1 MSVFQTLLEAFRSL
15 AANRLRTALTM
26 LGIVIGIASV
36 VLMLGVGDAVRAFI
50 DRELAVLGS
59 NQLIVQRGAPTAGG
73 GGGPRR
79 PPNPDAVMLTID
91 DAAAINLLPSVAAAA
106 ATLQSIF
113 PVLYG
118 DNSTQS
124 TVLGVTPEMFRVRN
138 WVVDLGVAFSDE
150 DVRSA
155 NRVILIG
162 SKVAEANYL
171 RRDPL
176 GQVIRVG
183 GRPFTVIGVLAG
195 SGRTLDGT
203 DLGELLVV
211 PVTALPL
218 AMPRPR
224 SVHYINVQSISELRL
239 KEAEADVAELLRD
252 RRRITGDTPD
262 DFNITNLASI
272 AQTGANIA
280 AGLSIGLGVIGA
292 VSLLVGGI
300 GIMNIMLV
308 SVSERVREIGIRMAI
323 GAKPRHVL
331 TQFLAEAVVMCLVGG
346 LVGVALAA
354 AGVWGVNRIGVAGS
368 FSMSLSFMHVLVAV
382 LFSTA
387 VGLFFGFYPARRASR
402 LLPIECLRQE

>member
-1 MSVFQTLLEAFRSL
+1 MSLLQTLVEAFRSL

-36 VLMLGVGDAVRAFI
+36 VLMLGVGDAVRTFI
-50 DRELAVLGS
+50 DRELSVLGS
-59 NQLIVQRGAPTAGG
+59 NQLIVQRGAPMD
-73 GGGPRR
+73 GGPRR
-79 PPNPDAVMLTID
+79 RPSPDAALLTID
-91 DAAAINLLPSVAAAA
+91 DATAINQLPSVRAAAP
-106 ATLQSIF
+106 TLQSVF
-113 PVLYG
+113 SVQYG
-118 DNSTQS
+118 DDNSQS
-124 TVLGVTPEMFRVRN
+124 VVLGVTPEMFRVRN
-138 WVVDLGVAFSDE
+138 WVVDQGVGFSAE

-155 NRVILIG
+155 NRVVVIG
-162 SKVAEANYL
+162 SRVAEAHYL

-176 GQVIRVG
+176 GQVLRVG
-183 GRPFTVIGVLAG
+183 GRPFTVIGVLGG

-203 DLGELLVV
+203 DLGELMVV
-211 PVTALPL
+211 PITALPL
-218 AMPRPR
+218 TMPRPR
-224 SVHYINVQSISELRL
+224 SVHYINVQAISELRL
-239 KEAEADVAELLRD
+239 HEAEVDVAELLRD

-280 AGLSIGLGVIGA
+280 AGLAIGLGVIGA

-331 TQFLAEAVVMCLVGG
+331 TQFLAEAVVMCLLGG
-346 LVGVALAA
+346 LVGVGLAA
-354 AGVWGVNRIGVAGS
+354 LGVWGVNQSGRIT
-368 FSMSLSFMHVLVAV
+368 MELSATHVLTAV
-382 LFSTA
+382 LFSTG

>member
-1 MSVFQTLLEAFRSL
+1 MSLLQTLFEAFRSL

-36 VLMLGVGDAVRAFI
+36 VLMLGVGDAVRVFI
-50 DRELAVLGS
+50 DRELSVLGS
-59 NQLIVQRGAPTAGG
+59 NQLIVQRGAPSS
-73 GGGPRR
+73 GGPRR
-79 PPNPDAVMLTID
+79 QSNPDAVMLTID
-91 DAAAINLLPSVAAAA
+91 DAQAINALPSVAAAA
-106 ATLQSIF
+106 ATLQSAF

-138 WVVDLGVAFSDE
+138 WVVEQGVAFSTE

-176 GQVIRVG
+176 GQVLRVG

-211 PVTALPL
+211 PITALPL
-218 AMPRPR
+218 TLPRPR
-224 SVHYINVQSISELRL
+224 SVHYINVQAVSELRL
-239 KEAEADVAELLRD
+239 KEAETDVAELLRD
-252 RRRITGDTPD
+252 RRRITGDAPD

-331 TQFLAEAVVMCLVGG
+331 TQFLAEAVVMCLLGG
-346 LVGVALAA
+346 LVGVALAV
-354 AGVWGVNRIGVAGS
+354 AGVWGVNRLDQVGS
-368 FSMSLSFMHVLVAV
+368 FKMGLSLLHVVVAV
-382 LFSTA
+382 LFSTG
-387 VGLFFGFYPARRASR
+387 VGLFFGFYPARRASK